1 MKYYNLFID
10 ELGNANPQNL
20 SSPIYILCGIMV
32 TGQNREK
39 IKIHS
44 DQIKFKYW
52 GRTNV
57 IFHSREIGRC
67 EGEFHILK
75 DKKINKTFIE
85 DLTKFLQV
93 SSYQIFAIIIDKN
106 KIPKNWVDNTVYKKT
121 SDQLIKNYILSLLAQ
136 KNCKGRLIIESATSE
151 KDFYYHKA
159 AGYYLS
165 RGFPELGIEYNKVQ
179 DVITEISFVTKKN
192 FDIEE
197 QIADLLAY
205 GIKAKYQNT
214 NQKSLAEYEK
224 KLIKIVNSKLF
235 IVNPKVGKVKGKIY
249 SEIKSFITIP

>member
-20 SSPIYILCGIMV
+20 SSPLYILCGIMV
-32 TGQNREK
+32 TGHNREK
-39 IKIHS
+39 LKIHAN
-44 DQIKFKYW
+44 QIKFKYW
-52 GRTNV
+52 GNTNIV
-57 IFHSREIGRC
+57 FHSREMGRS
-67 EGEFHILK
+67 EGEFQILK
-75 DKKINKTFIE
+75 NDQIKKSFFD
-85 DLTKFLQV
+85 DLIKFLQV
-93 SSYQIFAIIIDKN
+93 SSYQIFAIIIDKK
-106 KIPKNWVDNTVYKKT
+106 KIPKNWIDNTVYKKT

-165 RGFPELGIEYNKVQ
+165 RGFPELEIKYDKVQ
-179 DVITEISFVTKKN
+179 DVLTEISFVTKKN

-205 GIKAKYQNT
+205 GINLKYQNKKL
-214 NQKSLAEYEK
+214 NILSEYEN

-235 IVNPKVGKVKGKIY
+235 SVNPKVRGEKKKLY
-249 SEIKSFITIP
+249 SQIESYKLIS